1 MISIQIAVISFF
13 LFLLIHIFVWR
24 YKKIYHTGII
34 MLFIISLLVFITGV
48 LSGIYKDIWSYTSVY
63 WFLISFYFFI
73 YSGVVASVS
82 LEVLI
87 RLLQKKQMN
96 IDEIIQL
103 CRNEEFSP
111 RVKFLI
117 QSNYISIE
125 NDNLK
130 IRTKGEFLAKLSL
143 LMKNLYKFQKT
154 G

>member
-1 MISIQIAVISFF
+1 MSSIGIAVISFF

-24 YKKIYHTGII
+24 YKKIYHTGVIK
-34 MLFIISLLVFITGV
+34 LFIISSLVFISGIF
-48 LSGIYKDIWSYTSVY
+48 SGIYKDIWSYISIY

-87 RLLQKKQMN
+87 RLLEKKQMN
-96 IDEIIQL
+96 IDQIIQL
-103 CRNEEFSP
+103 CLNEEFLP
-111 RVKFLI
+111 RIKFLT
-117 QSNYISIE
+117 QNNYISIE

-130 IRTKGEFLAKLSL
+130 ITTRGKFFAKLSL
-143 LMKNLYKFQKT
+143 LMKCLYKFQKT